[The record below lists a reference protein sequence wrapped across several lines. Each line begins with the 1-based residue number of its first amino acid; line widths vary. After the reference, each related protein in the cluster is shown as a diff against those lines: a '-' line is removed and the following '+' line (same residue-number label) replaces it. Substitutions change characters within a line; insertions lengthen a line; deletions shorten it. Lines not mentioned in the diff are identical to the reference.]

1 MNSTR
6 TDVQMERTAAPP
18 GVSESDYRLCVQA
31 AMLYYRDGL
40 SQSEVGDLLGYSRIK
55 INRVLSMARTLGILE
70 IRVKVPVGWHIE
82 LESDLASAY
91 GLREA
96 VVVSSD
102 GSHQVTASTLA
113 EGAATWLTQHLQPHM
128 RVGLGIGRTL
138 SHMPET
144 FRLDQPIECTF
155 TEVLGTVYTQ
165 DWATLD
171 VTSKMAELAG
181 GSREVLQAPGFV
193 TNPDL
198 GLLLSKEPSVAD
210 ALNRARESD
219 IMMQSVGPVDTSAIL
234 FQSGII
240 DSDDLTDLRSRGAVG
255 DALGYYYDIEGDRVQ
270 SRTDSNL
277 IGIELDDLRHV
288 PWSVLV
294 AGGPQKV
301 EPIIGGLRGGYF
313 NVLITD
319 DTTATALLDHHRA
332 SQQ

>member
-1 MNSTR
+1 MNSLR
-6 TDVQMERTAAPP
+6 TNVQMEWTTSPP
-18 GVSESDYRLCVQA
+18 GISESDYRLCVQA

-40 SQSEVGDLLGYSRIK
+40 SQGEIGDQLGYSRIK
-55 INRVLSMARTLGILE
+55 INRVLGMARTLGILE
-70 IRVKVPVGWHIE
+70 IRVKVPVGWHID
-82 LESDLASAY
+82 LESDLAAAY
-91 GLREA
+91 DLRGA

-102 GSHQVTASTLA
+102 NTENVAASTLA
-113 EGAATWLTQHLQPHM
+113 EGAATWLTHHLQPNM

-155 TEVLGTVYTQ
+155 IEVLGTVYTQ

-181 GSREVLQAPGFV
+181 GTREILQAPGFV

-198 GLLLSKEPSVAD
+198 GMLLAKEPSVAD

-234 FQSGII
+234 YQSGII
-240 DSDDLTDLRSRGAVG
+240 HADDLADLRSRGAVG
-255 DALGYYYDIEGDRVQ
+255 DALGYYYDIDGERVQ

-277 IGIELDDLRHV
+277 IGIDLDDLRSV

-294 AGGPQKV
+294 AGGTQKV

-319 DTTATALLDHHRA
+319 ATTATALLEHDRA
-332 SQQ
+332 AQQ